1 MTIEPW
7 ASKWLEERRES
18 GCKGISVEN
27 RNGVHQ
33 LRWQTTQWDPET
45 KKRVKVGNYIGT
57 LREPGIV
64 VLAKG
69 LVISDLD
76 PRAIEAFGLN
86 IPEEKELILCDQ
98 KISGPIRLLKA
109 VCSDTFEKVIAAF
122 GHELGDDLWMLAMS
136 RLFNQ
141 GRLMRA
147 GRWFRTM
154 ENSFG
159 LNCHTDPDLL
169 SETLRRI
176 GMSSLAQKNFF
187 ESLTEQGMKVAVD
200 MTVVFSRSRG
210 AFLIKRGYNRFK
222 LTCGQFNIVLVCSLE
237 SMLPIAMKTVAG
249 NVREGSLKGMMEEFE
264 LGEDTIAVLDRGY
277 NIDEIRELMDDSGK
291 FFVIP
296 VDRDSTLYRTISAGE
311 GAFVYKGSTI
321 RFGHG
326 DGFGY
331 TAYRYENMSLRN
343 DELRAT
349 IDDAGGIILGPLPEN
364 AGNLILVTNLNA
376 TAEDVY
382 RIFKCRGSVECD
394 FDTGKNLLSMDST
407 YMHDSYHIVG
417 FNMVTFVTMRIRME
431 IDNLM
436 TSVKLDPKL
445 TVEDV
450 LFIYSNATISKTSE
464 GTIMDYIPADL
475 RKLDGKLGVN
485 LYLK

>member
-1 MTIEPW
+1 
-7 ASKWLEERRES
+7 
-18 GCKGISVEN
+18 
-27 RNGVHQ
+27 
-33 LRWQTTQWDPET
+33 
-45 KKRVKVGNYIGT
+45 
-57 LREPGIV
+57 
-64 VLAKG
+64 
-69 LVISDLD
+69 
-76 PRAIEAFGLN
+76 
-86 IPEEKELILCDQ
+86 
-98 KISGPIRLLKA
+98 
-109 VCSDTFEKVIAAF
+109 
-122 GHELGDDLWMLAMS
+122 
-136 RLFNQ
+136 
-141 GRLMRA
+141 
-147 GRWFRTM
+147 
-154 ENSFG
+154 
-159 LNCHTDPDLL
+159 
-169 SETLRRI
+169 
-176 GMSSLAQKNFF
+176 MSSLSQKNFF
-187 ESLTEQGMKVAVD
+187 ESLTEQGMRVAVD

-222 LTCGQFNIVLVCSLE
+222 LTCGQFNVVLVCSLE

-296 VDRDSTLYRTISAGE
+296 VDRDSTLYRTIPVGE

-331 TAYRYENMSLRN
+331 TAYRYENMTLRN

-417 FNMVTFVTMRIRME
+417 FNMVTFITMRIRME

-475 RKLDGKLGVN
+475 RKLDGRLGVN